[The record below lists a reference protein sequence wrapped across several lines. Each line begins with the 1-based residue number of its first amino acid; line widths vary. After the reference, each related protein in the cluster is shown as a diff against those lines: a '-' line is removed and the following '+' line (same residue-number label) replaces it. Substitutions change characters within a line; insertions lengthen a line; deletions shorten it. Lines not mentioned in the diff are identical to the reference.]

1 MKRSKKILIIM
12 AIVLG
17 AYVPMTLAAD
27 AEHENMDGHD
37 KAMNAQQTEDM
48 FLEKR
53 NIDGYDV
60 QFHVMKVSP
69 GLEHGGSHNFMVKIE
84 DQGKVLEDV
93 VINSKVIDPSGASE
107 SKYLNKMG
115 EWYMNGYD
123 LGKKGKYQLIILFK
137 TADGKKHKGGVY
149 YQGAGY

>member
-1 MKRSKKILIIM
+1 MKWYKALLLTMTTALIACVSM
-12 AIVLG
+12 A
-17 AYVPMTLAAD
+17 LAAETD
-27 AEHENMDGHD
+27 HENMDDHD
-37 KAMNAQQTEDM
+37 MAMNAQQTDDM

-53 NIDGYDV
+53 TIDGYAV
-60 QFHVMKVSP
+60 QFHVMEVSP
-69 GLEHGGSHNFMVKIE
+69 GMEHGGSHNFMVKIE

-93 VINSKVIDPSGASE
+93 VINSKVIDPDGKSE

-123 LGKKGKYQLIILFK
+123 LGKTGKYQLIILFK

-149 YQGAGY
+149 YQGAGH